1 MGAWISPE
9 MKKQLQIKKAKQL
22 IHIAKNEL
30 ALDDDT
36 YRDMLR
42 GLELPPSTTEMS
54 LPQLTKVL
62 EHLKRSGFAIRSK
75 PKDRAQADYPQAK
88 MLRGLWL
95 ELHKLGYVKNP
106 SEAALA
112 AWVKRESKVDAL
124 QWLTSAQAQAVI
136 EKLKKWRWRD
146 TRRLEALVMAL
157 HAKERVQTSNL
168 TELTQIW
175 LNAGVIT
182 KSVAEEM
189 TKRLEELAK

>member
-1 MGAWISPE
+1 MSAWISPV
-9 MKKQLQIKKAKQL
+9 MKTQLQMKKAKQL

-36 YRDMLR
+36 YRDMFR

-54 LPQLTKVL
+54 LPQLKKVL

-95 ELHKLGYVKNP
+95 ELHELGYVKNP

-124 QWLTSAQAQAVI
+124 QWLTGTQAQTVI
-136 EKLKKWRWRD
+136 EKLKKSRGRD
-146 TRRLEALVMAL
+146 VRSLEALVMAL
-157 HAKERVQTSNL
+157 HAKERVPTPYL
-168 TELTQIW
+168 AELTRIW
-175 LNAGVIT
+175 LNTGVIT

-189 TKRLEELAK
+189 KKRLEELAK